1 MFKNNPIFNMLI
13 GLCSALAI
21 TTKVENGLIMGIS
34 VTVIL
39 IFSNTLISLLRKVIA
54 DSIRIP
60 AYILIISTLVTIID
74 IIIKKYLPSV
84 SSSLGIYIPLIIVN
98 CLILGRA
105 LSYASSN
112 NVISS
117 LKDGFKMGSR
127 YTLALLLIS
136 LVREILGSGSIS
148 LIDKLSSL
156 VNFKLII
163 HLPKCSIFPN
173 SFFVSSSGAFLT
185 LGILLAIFYKGSDTH
200 ASN

>member
-163 HLPKCSIFPN
+163 NLPKCCIFPN

>member
-39 IFSNTLISLLRKVIA
+39 IFSNTLISLLRKVVA

-163 HLPKCSIFPN
+163 NLPKCSIFPN

>member
-163 HLPKCSIFPN
+163 NLPKCSIFPN

>member
-39 IFSNTLISLLRKVIA
+39 IFSNILISLFRKVIA

-163 HLPKCSIFPN
+163 NLPKCSIFPN

>member
-39 IFSNTLISLLRKVIA
+39 IFSNILISLFRKVIA

-117 LKDGFKMGSR
+117 LKDGFEMGSR

-163 HLPKCSIFPN
+163 NLPKCSIFPN

-185 LGILLAIFYKGSDTH
+185 LGILLAIFYKGSDPH

>member
-39 IFSNTLISLLRKVIA
+39 VFSNTLISLLRKVIA
-54 DSIRIP
+54 DNIRIP

-163 HLPKCSIFPN
+163 NLPKCSIFPN

>member
-163 HLPKCSIFPN
+163 NLPKCSIFPN

-200 ASN
+200 VSN